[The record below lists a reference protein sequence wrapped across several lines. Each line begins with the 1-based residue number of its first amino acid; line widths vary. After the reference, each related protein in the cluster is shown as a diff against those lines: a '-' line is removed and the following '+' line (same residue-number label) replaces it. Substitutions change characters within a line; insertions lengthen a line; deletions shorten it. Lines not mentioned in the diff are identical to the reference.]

1 MIPRKTKRGEA
12 ALERLKVFEGIPPP
26 YDKQK
31 RMVVPQALRVL
42 RLKPGRKYCTVGRI
56 SSEVPILPLFYL
68 GIVLIC
74 FRMDGNMNLRLR
86 NLKNV
91 VKRNLRLIM
100 PRRRLILRGL
110 LRRRVRRMFLR
121 NLPSMGFR
129 QGMISGCN
137 ECCGIEV

>member
-56 SSEVPILPLFYL
+56 SSEVCSIYKGDGPNAD
-68 GIVLIC
+68 
-74 FRMDGNMNLRLR
+74 FRMAGNTRRHLR
-86 NLKNV
+86 NLKNAV
-91 VKRNLRLIM
+91 RRNLRHIMQRRKLIC
-100 PRRRLILRGL
+100 RA
-110 LRRRVRRMFLR
+110 LRRQRVHQLFLR
-121 NLPSMGFR
+121 NLPSMDSREAF
-129 QGMISGCN
+129 S
-137 ECCGIEV
+137 V